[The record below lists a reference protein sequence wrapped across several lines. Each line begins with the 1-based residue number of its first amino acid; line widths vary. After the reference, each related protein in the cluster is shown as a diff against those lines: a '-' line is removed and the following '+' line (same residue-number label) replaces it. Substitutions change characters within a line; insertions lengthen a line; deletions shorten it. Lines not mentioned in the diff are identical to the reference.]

1 VTKSKKT
8 ILILSVS
15 AGTGHVR
22 AAEALEQTAKLDF
35 PELNAVHI
43 DVIDY
48 VPKFVR
54 HLFSDSYIKIINR
67 YPALWDFMYQKS
79 DKVEAHSSKLKKLR
93 LTIERLNAIKLNKMI
108 NKINPDHIICTHFL
122 PSELLSHMIYKKKI
136 NIPCWVQVTDYHI
149 HGLWVQPNHFGY
161 FVASDE
167 VAWRIRDYGVPI
179 DKIYVTGIPVAPVFF
194 QNLPKQECAA
204 EIGISADKT
213 TLLVMSGGFG
223 IGRIYELT
231 EGLLSMNIDAQIV
244 VLAGRNRVLLNRLQ
258 KLATKHNNRFVPL
271 GFTSQIEQVMAVSD
285 IAISKPGGLTTS
297 ECLATNLPMIIIS
310 PIPGQEERNANY
322 LLENGAALK
331 ACDITGLEFRI
342 KELLNNKTKLEK
354 IRQNMS
360 AIVRPNAAKDVLRI
374 VLQGG

>member
-1 VTKSKKT
+1 MVKSKKT

-35 PELNAVHI
+35 PELNAIHI
-43 DVIDY
+43 DAMDY

-54 HLFSDSYIKIINR
+54 HLFSDSYIKIVNR

-79 DKVEAHSSKLKKLR
+79 DKVEARNSKLKKLR
-93 LTIERLNAIKLNKMI
+93 LTMECLNAIKLNKMI

-122 PSELLSHMIYKKKI
+122 PSELLSHMTHKRKI

-161 FVASDE
+161 FVASEE
-167 VAWRIRDYGVPI
+167 VAWRIRDYGVSA
-179 DKIYVTGIPVAPVFF
+179 DKIHVTGIPVSPVFF
-194 QNLPKQECAA
+194 QNLSKRECAA

-213 TLLVMSGGFG
+213 TLLIMSGGFG
-223 IGRIYELT
+223 MGRIYELT
-231 EGLLSMNIDAQIV
+231 EGLLSLNIDAQII
-244 VLAGRNRVLLNRLQ
+244 VLAGRNRVLLKRLQ
-258 KLATKHNNRFVPL
+258 KLATKYNNRFVPL
-271 GFTSQIEQVMAVSD
+271 GYTSQIERIMAVSD

-297 ECLATNLPMIIIS
+297 ECLAMNLPMIVIS

-322 LLENGAALK
+322 LLENGAAMK
-331 ACDITGLEFRI
+331 ACDMVGLEFRI
-342 KELLNNKTKLEK
+342 KELLNNRTKLEK
-354 IRQNMS
+354 MRQNMK
-360 AIVRPNAAKDVLRI
+360 AIARPYAAKDVLQT
-374 VLQGG
+374 VLQSG